1 MNALNKAKEPFKFYT
16 QLHIPE
22 LTGLKAANLQELLDL
37 IKTVPGSVIYHH
49 THRFLQQHQYLSPE
63 PPNDFAYW
71 ITGIL
76 GEEELGRRYI
86 VSIPYSIH
94 PFENFGTRSFVPSRI
109 ILYNTHDLFISLQH
123 PEKSSIL

>member
-63 PPNDFAYW
+63 PRTTLLIGLLAFWAKRNS
-71 ITGIL
+71 
-76 GEEELGRRYI
+76 GRRCI
-86 VSIPYSIH
+86 ASIPYSTH
-94 PFENFGTRSFVPSRI
+94 PSENFGARSFVPSRI
-109 ILYNTHDLFISLQH
+109 TLYNTHDLFISLQH
-123 PEKSSIL
+123 LGKSSIL

>member
-16 QLHIPE
+16 QVSIPE
-22 LTGLKAANLQELLDL
+22 LTGLKASNLQDLLDL
-37 IKTVPGSVIYHH
+37 IKTVPGSVIYYH

-76 GEEELGRRYI
+76 GEEELGGG
-86 VSIPYSIH
+86 V
-94 PFENFGTRSFVPSRI
+94 V
-109 ILYNTHDLFISLQH
+109 
-123 PEKSSIL
+123 